1 MTRFVSPP
9 KNELNKLRTQLEL
22 GEKRVFEFFDTHL
35 DEKWEIYVQPH
46 LNGLRPD
53 FVLLHP
59 NAGIAVFEVKDWNLD
74 AIDYTIE
81 CKNGKPP
88 ILMGQDYKKK
98 FSNQRNNPIEKVY
111 RYEQE
116 IFNLY
121 CPRLDRKFG
130 LAAITAGVI
139 FPFADDERV
148 ENLFFRSRQFRG
160 MLQYE
165 KYYPITGRNALE
177 SGNLSMVFPEGI
189 RNSSSYMT
197 PDLAKDMRNW
207 LVEPDFSATQRT
219 PLELDTI
226 QMNYVTTRTKSGYR
240 RIKGAAGSGK
250 SIVLAARAAQL
261 LSEHKNVLVITYNI
275 TLINYLKDL
284 AVRWP
289 HGDTKIRNGITWLN
303 FHSWCKRVCQECGF
317 EEEYKDIWRKNSNEF
332 EIQTN
337 DDTNDT
343 LAELTKLVGSIIDND
358 KEDIVQSYDAIL
370 VDEGQDLLPEW
381 WNVLR
386 KFCKKNGEMLL
397 VADATQDIYG
407 TAKSWTD
414 QAMLGAGF
422 IGPWA
427 ELKVSHRMPL
437 KLTNYARDFAKRF
450 IPSEFANIPYSP
462 KLDTYHPCKLRWVQT
477 NKDRAVNVCQKEI
490 LAMAPSADPTSL
502 AIADITFLART
513 HKIGHKV
520 VSNINDKGMKFIH
533 TFSDDKKESRS
544 MKICFYMGDARNK
557 GTTLHSFK
565 GWESRSLVIY
575 IGHSNTP
582 KDMALAYSGITRLK
596 SHGDGSFLTIVSS
609 IKELEEY
616 GRTWPEFE
624 CIL

>member
-148 ENLFFRSRQFRG
+148 ENLFFRSRQF
-160 MLQYE
+160 
-165 KYYPITGRNALE
+165 
-177 SGNLSMVFPEGI
+177 
-189 RNSSSYMT
+189 
-197 PDLAKDMRNW
+197 
-207 LVEPDFSATQRT
+207 RT

-477 NKDRAVNVCQKEI
+477 NKDRAVDVCQKEI